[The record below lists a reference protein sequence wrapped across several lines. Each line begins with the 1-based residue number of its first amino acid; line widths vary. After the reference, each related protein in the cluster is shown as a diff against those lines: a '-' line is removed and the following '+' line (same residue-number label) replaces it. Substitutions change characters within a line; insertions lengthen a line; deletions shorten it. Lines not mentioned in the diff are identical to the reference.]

1 MAKVQS
7 LMLAGL
13 GGFVGSLTWSYPA
26 VLASRLPKALQNLPE
41 WASFVSFAVA
51 AGLLWQAYTLW
62 QRSSKGVTKSNEG
75 WAITE
80 AVLQPLLRQG
90 WTKKERLVLKGGIK
104 LDIVLT
110 SPKQKNYCINVQ
122 PHRGKIQGNNH
133 QIYRVY
139 DNSQRPFEIDLLAA
153 VRQQVTDLKKNHRIS
168 AVPILT
174 FPEAIVEI
182 EQNPISGVYV
192 TGRLDL
198 RACLL
203 QLDRN

>member
-1 MAKVQS
+1 MLKLQS
-7 LMLAGL
+7 LLLAGL
-13 GGFVGSLTWSYPA
+13 GILIASLPWSYPV
-26 VLASRLPKALQNLPE
+26 VLANRLPQAPPELPQ
-41 WASFVSFAVA
+41 WATGVCFAIA
-51 AGLLWQAYTLW
+51 AVFLWQGYNQW
-62 QRSSKGVTKSNEG
+62 QRSSKRVKKRNEG

-90 WTKKERLVLKGGIK
+90 WVKQENLVLKGGEKI
-104 LDIVLT
+104 DIVLK
-110 SPKQKNYCINVQ
+110 SPKRKTYCINVQ
-122 PHRGKIQGNNH
+122 SHRGKIAGNTH
-133 QIYRVY
+133 QIFRVY
-139 DNSQRPFEIDLLAA
+139 DNSQRPFETDLLSG
-153 VRQQVTDLKKNHRIS
+153 VRQQVSSLKKYNAIT
-168 AVPILT
+168 AVPVLT

>member
-13 GGFVGSLTWSYPA
+13 GGLVGSLTWTYPA
-26 VLASRLPKALQNLPE
+26 VLANRLPAAPPQLPQ
-41 WASFVSFAVA
+41 WANGISLVMA
-51 AGLLWQAYTLW
+51 AGLIWQAYVLW
-62 QRSSKGVTKSNEG
+62 QRSSKTVSKNNEG

-90 WTKKERLVLKGGIK
+90 WIKKERMLLKSGTK
-104 LDIVLT
+104 LDIVLR
-110 SPKQKNYCINVQ
+110 SPKQKTYCINVQ
-122 PHRGKIQGNNH
+122 SHRGKIQGNTS
-133 QIYRVY
+133 QIFRVY
-139 DNSQRPFEIDLLAA
+139 DNSQRPFETDLLAV
-153 VRQQVTDLKKNHRIS
+153 VRQQVTDLKKQHGVTAIP
-168 AVPILT
+168 VIT
-174 FPEAIVEI
+174 FPEAIVQI
-182 EQNPISGVYV
+182 EQNPVAGVYV